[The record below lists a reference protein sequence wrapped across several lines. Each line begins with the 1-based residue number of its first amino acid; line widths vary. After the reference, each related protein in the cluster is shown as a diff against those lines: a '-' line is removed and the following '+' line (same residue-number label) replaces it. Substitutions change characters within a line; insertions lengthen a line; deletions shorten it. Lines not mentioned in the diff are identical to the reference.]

1 MYLHLSLN
9 QFTIIKL
16 KLQRLMKKTVVLV
29 LSLLASVSSFAQ
41 TWSVDKA
48 HAKVNFTVTHLMLS
62 EVDGTFRN
70 FDAKLTSSKEDFSD
84 AVFEFTIDAK
94 SVNTNQENRDAHLN
108 RADMFDTEKYPTI
121 TYKSTAIKSVGPKKF
136 QLTGDLTIKGVTK
149 PVTVDLTLV
158 GTGANRQGKKLA
170 GFKASGIIKRT
181 DFGVGAM
188 PSAVVS
194 EEIELRA
201 SGEFVAN

>member
-1 MYLHLSLN
+1 
-9 QFTIIKL
+9 
-16 KLQRLMKKTVVLV
+16 MKKAVVLV

-62 EVDGTFRN
+62 EVDGTFKS

-121 TYKSTAIKSVGPKKF
+121 TYKSTAIKPTGPKKF

-158 GTGANRQGKKLA
+158 GTGQNRQGKKLV
-170 GFKASGIIKRT
+170 GFKASGTINRT
-181 DFGVGAM
+181 AFGVGAM
-188 PSAVVS
+188 PAAVVS
-194 EEIELRA
+194 EEVELRA

>member
-1 MYLHLSLN
+1 
-9 QFTIIKL
+9 
-16 KLQRLMKKTVVLV
+16 MKKTVVLV
-29 LSLLASVSSFAQ
+29 LSLLASVSTFAQ

-62 EVDGTFRN
+62 EVDGTFKS

-149 PVTVDLTLV
+149 PVVVDLTLV
-158 GTGANRQGKKLA
+158 GTGTNRQGKKLV
-170 GFKASGIIKRT
+170 GFKASGTINRT
-181 DFGVGAM
+181 AFGVGAM

-194 EEIELRA
+194 EEVELRA

>member
-1 MYLHLSLN
+1 
-9 QFTIIKL
+9 
-16 KLQRLMKKTVVLV
+16 MKKAVVLV

-62 EVDGTFRN
+62 EVDGTFKT

-158 GTGANRQGKKLA
+158 GTGANRQGKKLV
-170 GFKASGIIKRT
+170 GFKASGTINRT
-181 DFGVGAM
+181 AFGVGAM
-188 PSAVVS
+188 PAAVVS
-194 EEIELRA
+194 EEVELRA
-201 SGEFVAN
+201 SGEFVQN

>member
-1 MYLHLSLN
+1 
-9 QFTIIKL
+9 
-16 KLQRLMKKTVVLV
+16 MKKAVVLV

-62 EVDGTFRN
+62 EVDGTFKT

-84 AVFEFTIDAK
+84 AVFELTIDAK

-121 TYKSTAIKSVGPKKF
+121 TFKSTGIKSVGPKKF

-158 GTGANRQGKKLA
+158 GTGANRQGKKLV
-170 GFKASGIIKRT
+170 GFKASGTINRT
-181 DFGVGAM
+181 AFGVGAM
-188 PSAVVS
+188 PAAVVS
-194 EEIELRA
+194 EEVELRA
-201 SGEFVAN
+201 SGEFVQN

>member
-1 MYLHLSLN
+1 
-9 QFTIIKL
+9 
-16 KLQRLMKKTVVLV
+16 MKKTVVLV

-62 EVDGTFRN
+62 EVDGTFRS

-121 TYKSTAIKSVGPKKF
+121 TYKSTAIKPVGPKKF

-158 GTGANRQGKKLA
+158 GTGQNRQGKKLA
-170 GFKASGIIKRT
+170 GFKASGTIKRT

-188 PSAVVS
+188 PAAVVS
-194 EEIELRA
+194 EEVELRA